1 MFTGIIRHLGK
12 FEAYRLGRRQVVIA
26 APAELAAALTTGA
39 SLAVNGVC
47 LSLAGRDRD
56 RLTFD
61 LSRETL
67 ERTTLG
73 GLKPG
78 DVLNL
83 EPPLSLQDPLG
94 GHLVTGHVDGTGKVL
109 RVWERPP
116 GKRLRVSF
124 EPDLRPYLAPKGSVA
139 LDGVSLTVA
148 ALDGAAFEV
157 ELIPLTLAQ
166 SNLGRLRPGRPVN
179 IECDIIGKYV
189 YNYILQQPKR
199 A

>member
-1 MFTGIIRHLGK
+1 MFTGIIKHLGK
-12 FEAYRLGRRQVVIA
+12 FEGYRTGRKQIIIE
-26 APAELAAALTTGA
+26 APAELAAALPTGA

-47 LSLAGRDRD
+47 LSLAGRDRN

-67 ERTTLG
+67 EKTTLG
-73 GLKPG
+73 GLKSG
-78 DVLNL
+78 DILNL

-94 GHLVTGHVDGTGKVL
+94 GHLVTGHVDGTGQVL

-116 GKRLRVSF
+116 GKRLRISF
-124 EPDLRPYLAPKGSVA
+124 EPDLKPYLVPKGSVA

-148 ALDGAAFEV
+148 ALDATAFEV
-157 ELIPLTLAQ
+157 ELVPLTLAH
-166 SNLGRLRPGRPVN
+166 SNLARLRPGRPVN

-199 A
+199 T